1 MALTT
6 ALAFQLTSPFAGC
19 QPIHETST
27 TKKHPL
33 GTLVRAVD
41 PIYGEGAFIYAL
53 GVASTA
59 QGNLCTFNNG
69 VVPASV
75 RTVTTTVGPC
85 GVAMSANVALQ
96 YGWYQVQGAGV
107 ITSSGATI
115 ENVCGTTATPGVVDD
130 SGSAIRV
137 EGTRFV
143 TAQDAPGSGFT
154 GVQLNF
160 PSCSLDG

>member
-6 ALAFQLTSPFAGC
+6 ALAFLPTSPYAGI
-19 QPIHETST
+19 QGIHVTST
-27 TKKHPL
+27 TKNHPL
-33 GTLVRAVD
+33 GTVVRAVD

-53 GVASTA
+53 GVASTI

-69 VVPASV
+69 VVPATV
-75 RTVTTTVGPC
+75 RTVATSVGPC
-85 GVAMSANVALQ
+85 GVAMSANVAAQ
-96 YGWYQVQGAGV
+96 YGWYQIQGAGV

-130 SGSAIRV
+130 SGATIRV
-137 EGTRFV
+137 DGTRFV

-154 GVQLNF
+154 GVQLNY